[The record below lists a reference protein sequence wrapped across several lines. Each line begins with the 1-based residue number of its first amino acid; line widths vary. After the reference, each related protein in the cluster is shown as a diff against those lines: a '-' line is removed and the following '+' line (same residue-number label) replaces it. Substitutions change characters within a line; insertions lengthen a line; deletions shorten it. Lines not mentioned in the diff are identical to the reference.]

1 MTGPVPPA
9 ALAAAR
15 AAAPFVNRHAVRRI
29 LEAGAPAIAAAE
41 RAKWIRIEPDPD
53 SPSHNQGVFDVS
65 ALVAEAVA
73 AERERCAQL
82 AEEHGAHYGCYVSI
96 GDTVT
101 SGLRPA
107 AALLRD
113 QPPATEGTT

>member
-1 MTGPVPPA
+1 MTAIPPGA
-9 ALAAAR
+9 VQAAAR
-15 AAAPFVNRHAVRRI
+15 EPCEHYWASHCYGGLSVRLCQLCHEPDWGDLRGQ
-29 LEAGAPAIAAAE
+29 LAEAE
-41 RAKWIRIEPDPD
+41 RK
-53 SPSHNQGVFDVS
+53 GT
-65 ALVAEAVA
+65 L

-113 QPPATEGTT
+113 QPPATEGTTDGP